1 MNRIRYSGLPVRN
14 NSKEAK
20 SAIETLLIVGSNP
33 AMRTMEKFE
42 TIYGKPRV
50 GKGCSFVGSP
60 NFGSEPYLVTIGDNT
75 TVSFD
80 VAFVTHDAA
89 TRVLRN
95 LPGRNKETVIY
106 GPIKI
111 GKNCFI
117 GCRSTILPNVTI
129 GDNAIIGAGSVVNRD
144 IPSNTVA
151 AGVPC
156 KVLCT
161 LEEYEKKH
169 KDEFLYMVSLPR
181 DEKKKF
187 LLKHF
192 NLK

>member
-1 MNRIRYSGLPVRN
+1 MFTPTKY
-14 NSKEAK
+14 
-20 SAIETLLIVGSNP
+20 GSP
-33 AMRTMEKFE
+33 KL
-42 TIYGKPRV
+42 GKNV
-50 GKGCSFVGSP
+50 IMTDNP
-60 NFGSEPYLVTIGDNT
+60 NFGSEPYLISIGDNT
-75 TVSFD
+75 TISFD

-117 GCRSTILPNVTI
+117 GCRTVILPGVTI
-129 GDNAIIGAGSVVNRD
+129 GDNVIIGAGSIVNKD

-156 KVLCT
+156 KKICT
-161 LEEYEKKH
+161 LEEYEEKH
-169 KDEFLYMVSLPR
+169 KDDFLYMVSLPF
-181 DEKKKF
+181 DKKKEY

-192 NLK
+192 NTKKEN